1 MKATHNIVH
10 AENYTNKEG
19 EEKTRWLN
27 IGVIMTGEKN
37 GKQRTV
43 VKLTCMPI
51 NSDGF
56 FNVFPIDPNRGKTAV
71 DEAKET
77 LGVEA
82 GDTDLGE
89 EKINLDDIPF

>member
-27 IGVIMTGEKN
+27 VGVIITGEKN

-43 VKLTCMPI
+43 IKLSCMPV

-56 FNVFPIDPNRGKTAV
+56 FNVFPIDPDHKGKTAV
-71 DEAKET
+71 DEAKEVM
-77 LGVEA
+77 GVDT
-82 GDTDLGE
+82 GDE
-89 EKINLDDIPF
+89 PINLEDIPF

>member
-10 AENYTNKEG
+10 AENYTNKDG

-27 IGVIMTGEKN
+27 VGVIIVGEKN

-43 VKLTCMPI
+43 IKLSCLPI

-56 FNVFPIDPNRGKTAV
+56 FNVFPIDENRGKSAL
-71 DEAKET
+71 DEAKDLDIGE
-77 LGVEA
+77 
-82 GDTDLGE
+82 GDPDDKIDLSE
-89 EKINLDDIPF
+89 IPF